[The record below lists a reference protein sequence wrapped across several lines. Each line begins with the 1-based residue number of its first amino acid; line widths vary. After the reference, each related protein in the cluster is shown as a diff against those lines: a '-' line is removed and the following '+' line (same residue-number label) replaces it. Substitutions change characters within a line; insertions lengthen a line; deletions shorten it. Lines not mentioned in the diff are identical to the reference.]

1 MMFIKTKKRNN
12 ALLLTIIFPVVKVP
26 ELRHVSLYNIDITCN
41 VRAKD
46 TFTYHIPDQENDTS
60 NVNTTGTPDHDI
72 GNGTV
77 NVDRSTE
84 DDKDEVEY
92 VMYIGLAVGIL
103 VIIVI
108 IIISVIYLRGRYLS
122 SGDSKDSKINLSNSN
137 SLTNCSDIQKRPLPS
152 KQSGTDLE
160 ALDEPI
166 LNQSYSV
173 VADEIP
179 RQPVQASLTSP
190 TYAEIEEYS
199 EAGIKPKLPLVN
211 KRSVDN
217 SKRKLPAKPD
227 EAQNSI
233 YSEIEDA
240 DEKDAGN
247 EKEVIYKNKKN
258 QSKIIPVYKKK
269 LSNASNIY
277 DECQDVSKTD
287 GEKHYIDM
295 THKTADE
302 SEYVPHCK
310 VSKDM
315 VNQSKKDRV
324 SDKLTNQNQPIIYAD
339 CDEKTNGSGK
349 ESRSKQLKKESV
361 TSESDSDDDICMVEN
376 ELYEPFESVKV

>member
-1 MMFIKTKKRNN
+1 M
-12 ALLLTIIFPVVKVP
+12 
-26 ELRHVSLYNIDITCN
+26 
-41 VRAKD
+41 
-46 TFTYHIPDQENDTS
+46 
-60 NVNTTGTPDHDI
+60 
-72 GNGTV
+72 
-77 NVDRSTE
+77 
-84 DDKDEVEY
+84 
-92 VMYIGLAVGIL
+92 
-103 VIIVI
+103 
-108 IIISVIYLRGRYLS
+108 
-122 SGDSKDSKINLSNSN
+122 
-137 SLTNCSDIQKRPLPS
+137 
-152 KQSGTDLE
+152 
-160 ALDEPI
+160 
-166 LNQSYSV
+166 

-179 RQPVQASLTSP
+179 RQPAQASLTSP

-199 EAGIKPKLPLVN
+199 ETGMKPKIPLVN

-227 EAQNSI
+227 EAQSSI

-240 DEKDAGN
+240 NDKDVGS

-258 QSKIIPVYKKK
+258 QSNINPVYSYKKK
-269 LSNASNIY
+269 LSDASNIY
-277 DECQDVSKTD
+277 DECQDVTKTD
-287 GEKHYIDM
+287 SDKHYIDM
-295 THKTADE
+295 SHKKEDE

-324 SDKLTNQNQPIIYAD
+324 TDKWTNQNIIYAD